1 MEIRKLLD
9 VQATIEGRRV
19 PIDMDDGDLNKHY
32 SESKGEYMNILDMDL
47 IHLVRAYSKS
57 LDGNY
62 DRPFEQDKAIVKEGL
77 DKILKQVYKTR
88 EVLDDWTRY
97 KSL

>member
-9 VQATIEGRRV
+9 VQSTIEGRRV

-47 IHLVRAYSKS
+47 IHLIRAYSKS

-62 DRPFEQDKAIVKEGL
+62 DRPFEQDKEIIKEGL

-88 EVLDDWTRY
+88 EVLDD
-97 KSL
+97 

>member
-1 MEIRKLLD
+1 
-9 VQATIEGRRV
+9 
-19 PIDMDDGDLNKHY
+19 
-32 SESKGEYMNILDMDL
+32 MDL

-77 DKILKQVYKTR
+77 DKISKQVYKIM
-88 EVLDDWTRY
+88 EVLDD
-97 KSL
+97 

>member
-19 PIDMDDGDLNKHY
+19 PIDMDDEDLNKHY
-32 SESKGEYMNILDMDL
+32 SQSKGEYINILDMDL

-57 LDGNY
+57 LGDNTIN
-62 DRPFEQDKAIVKEGL
+62 DKEIMREKL
-77 DKILKQVYKTR
+77 DTILKEVYKAR

>member
-32 SESKGEYMNILDMDL
+32 ESKGE
-47 IHLVRAYSKS
+47 S
-57 LDGNY
+57 
-62 DRPFEQDKAIVKEGL
+62 
-77 DKILKQVYKTR
+77 
-88 EVLDDWTRY
+88 
-97 KSL
+97 

>member
-1 MEIRKLLD
+1 MEIRKLLE

-19 PIDMDDGDLNKHY
+19 PIDMDDENLNKHY
-32 SESKGEYMNILDMDL
+32 SESKGEFINILDMDL
-47 IHLVRAYSKS
+47 IHLVRSYSKC
-57 LDGNY
+57 LGHINTT
-62 DRPFEQDKAIVKEGL
+62 DKEIIREGL

-97 KSL
+97 KSI

>member
-62 DRPFEQDKAIVKEGL
+62 DRPFEQDKEIMREKLDTIVKA
-77 DKILKQVYKTR
+77 VYKAM
-88 EVLDDWTRY
+88 EVLDD
-97 KSL
+97 

>member
-32 SESKGEYMNILDMDL
+32 SQSKGEYINILDMDL

-62 DRPFEQDKAIVKEGL
+62 DRPFEQDKEIMREKL
-77 DKILKQVYKTR
+77 DTILKEVYKAR
-88 EVLDDWTRY
+88 EVLDD
-97 KSL
+97 

>member
-32 SESKGEYMNILDMDL
+32 SESKGEYINILDMDL
-47 IHLVRAYSKS
+47 IHLVLS
-57 LDGNY
+57 L
-62 DRPFEQDKAIVKEGL
+62 IH
-77 DKILKQVYKTR
+77 I
-88 EVLDDWTRY
+88 
-97 KSL
+97 

>member
-19 PIDMDDGDLNKHY
+19 PIDMDDEDLNKHY
-32 SESKGEYMNILDMDL
+32 SQSKGEYINILDMDL

-57 LDGNY
+57 LGDNTIN
-62 DRPFEQDKAIVKEGL
+62 DKEIMREKL
-77 DKILKQVYKTR
+77 DTILKEVYKAR
-88 EVLDDWTRY
+88 EVLDD
-97 KSL
+97 

>member
-32 SESKGEYMNILDMDL
+32 SESKGEYINILDMDL

-62 DRPFEQDKAIVKEGL
+62 DRPFEQDKEIIKEGL

>member
-1 MEIRKLLD
+1 MEIRKLLE
-9 VQATIEGRRV
+9 VQATIEGRAV
-19 PIDMDDGDLNKHY
+19 PIDMDDEDLNKHY
-32 SESKGEYMNILDMDL
+32 SQSKGEYINILDMDL

-62 DRPFEQDKAIVKEGL
+62 DRPFEQDKEIIREGL
-77 DKILKQVYKTR
+77 DKILQQVYKTR

-97 KSL
+97 KSI

>member
-19 PIDMDDGDLNKHY
+19 PIDMDNADLNKHY
-32 SESKGEYMNILDMDL
+32 SQSKGEYINILDMDL

-62 DRPFEQDKAIVKEGL
+62 DRPFEQDKEIIKEGL

-88 EVLDDWTRY
+88 EVLDD
-97 KSL
+97 

>member
-32 SESKGEYMNILDMDL
+32 SESKGEYINILDMDL

-57 LDGNY
+57 LGDNTIN
-62 DRPFEQDKAIVKEGL
+62 DKEIMREKL
-77 DKILKQVYKTR
+77 DTILKEVYKAR

>member
-57 LDGNY
+57 LDGNTIN
-62 DRPFEQDKAIVKEGL
+62 DKEIMREKL
-77 DKILKQVYKTR
+77 DTILKEFNVTAR
-88 EVLDDWTRY
+88 ELEDDEVIY
-97 KSL
+97 HI

>member
-32 SESKGEYMNILDMDL
+32 SESKGEYINILDMDL

-62 DRPFEQDKAIVKEGL
+62 DRPFEQDKEIMREKL
-77 DKILKQVYKTR
+77 DTILKEVYKAR